1 VKSRWSER
9 EAKRCGGDPLALR
22 VYTSRLLGQEPTL
35 VLHGGGNT
43 SVKAP
48 ARNLFGER
56 EEILYVKGSGGDLK
70 TIDASGFSPVRLD
83 VAKRMAELERLS
95 DTAMVA
101 TQRAA
106 MIDPG
111 APNPSVEAILH
122 AVVPF
127 RYVDHTHADAVVTIT
142 NTRGGAERIRRIY
155 GKRML
160 IVPYVMPGFLLS
172 RKVYEMTR
180 GVDWSRCDGMVLM
193 NHGVFTFAD
202 DARESYERMI
212 RIVTGAESYLRRTAK
227 TAAGRRSQVVGNRSQ
242 VGGRGSYDIRHATY
256 DHSCLEQLARLR
268 RAVSRV
274 RGGAVVARWE
284 YGDEAVAFSMLRN
297 VASVAMRGTLTPD
310 HVIRTKPFPLIV
322 RRNPE
327 ADVERYAAAYRRYF
341 ARHADSRLTCLDP
354 APRWAVWPGRGTV
367 AFGRSMQDVGIV
379 ADIVRHTLRAIRAG
393 EALGGWRPLPQ
404 RELFDVEYWELE
416 QAKLKKGGTALPLQ
430 GKIALVT
437 GAASGI
443 GKACVEVLRAQGA
456 VVAALD
462 IDRRI
467 VSLFAQ
473 PGIIGVRCDVTDAH
487 QVDASVQETVRCFGG
502 LDVLISN
509 AGIFPASEPIA
520 RLRSETW
527 SRSLSVNL
535 SSHQRLLQ
543 TCIPYLSLGID
554 PSVVIIG
561 SKNVAAPGPG
571 AAAYSVAKAGL
582 AQLARVAAL
591 ELASSGIRV
600 NVVHPNQVFDTA
612 IWTPQVLASRAKQY
626 GLSVEQY
633 KSNNLLKV
641 EISSRDVAQLAC
653 AMAGPLF
660 AKTTGAQVPIDGGND
675 RVI

>member
-1 VKSRWSER
+1 MKSRWSER
-9 EAKRCGGDPLALR
+9 EARRCGGDPLALR

-48 ARNLFGER
+48 VRDLFGEP

-83 VAKRMAELERLS
+83 VARRMAELERLS
-95 DTAMVA
+95 DTAMVT

-127 RYVDHTHADAVVTIT
+127 CYVDHTHADAVVTIT
-142 NTRGGAERIRRIY
+142 NTRDGADRIHRIY

-180 GVDWSRCDGMVLM
+180 EVDWSRCDGMVLM

-202 DARESYERMI
+202 DARVSYERMI
-212 RIVTGAESYLRRTAK
+212 RIVTVAESYLRRTAK
-227 TAAGRRSQVVGNRSQ
+227 TVASRTSHVVRPL
-242 VGGRGSYDIRHATY
+242 SYDLRPTTY
-256 DHSCLEQLARLR
+256 DRSCLEQLARLR
-268 RAVSRV
+268 RAVSCA

-284 YGDEAVAFSMLRN
+284 PGDEAAAFSALRN
-297 VASVAMRGTLTPD
+297 VTSVATRGTLTPD

-327 ADVERYAAAYRRYF
+327 ADVERFTVAYRRYF
-341 ARHADSRLTCLDP
+341 ARHANGKLTCLDP
-354 APRWAVWPGRGTV
+354 APRWAVWPGRGIV

-404 RELFDVEYWELE
+404 RALFDVEYWELE
-416 QAKLKKGGTALPLQ
+416 QAKLKKGGASLPLQ
-430 GKIALVT
+430 GKVALVT

-443 GKACVEVLRAQGA
+443 GKACVETLRAQGA

-473 PGIIGVRCDVTDAH
+473 PGIIGVRCDVTDAR
-487 QVDASVQETVRCFGG
+487 QVDAAVQETVRHFGG
-502 LDVLISN
+502 LDILISN
-509 AGIFPASEPIA
+509 AGIFPASESIA
-520 RLRSETW
+520 RLRQETW
-527 SRSLSVNL
+527 NRSVSVNL

-543 TCIPYLSLGID
+543 ACIPYLSLGIE

-633 KSNNLLKV
+633 KSNNLLNV
-641 EISSRDVAQLAC
+641 EITSRDVAQLAC
-653 AMAGPLF
+653 AMAGSLF